1 MYERHA
7 PHRHPRA
14 AGPTAPAASTAR
26 GPRPARARARAHRR
40 GTAVV
45 AAVVGA
51 VLGVASALPA
61 TAAAAEPAATRG
73 DHRATQEAIDAVV
86 ARGVPGVVAGVSD
99 GRATWAG
106 RSGTADLRSG
116 LPRQADERFRVGS
129 ITKTFTA
136 TVLLQLVAEGR
147 LSLDDTVHHWL
158 PDLVRGNGHDGERIT
173 VRQLLNHTS
182 GVYSYTDDADVQR
195 RLFGTDFLRHRY
207 DTWTPRDIVGIA
219 MKHRPDFEPG
229 KGWHYSDTNYV
240 LAAMVIEEV
249 TGRPYA
255 REVERRVLRPLGLRA
270 TSLPGTDAR
279 MPAPSA
285 RAYSKLTGVLGAPG
299 EPGSPTYDVT
309 SLNPTLAG
317 AAGEVISST
326 RDLNRFYRAL
336 LSGQVLA
343 PDQLREM
350 TTTVPIAGTKFSY
363 GLGLMKQQTSCGVVW
378 GHNGAIQGSLS
389 TSLATAD
396 GEHALSVNV
405 NGDWAGA
412 YNEVVEAE
420 FCAK

>member
-1 MYERHA
+1 MHERHA

-26 GPRPARARARAHRR
+26 GPRPARDRARAHRR
-40 GTAVV
+40 GAAVV
-45 AAVVGA
+45 TAVVGA
-51 VLGVASALPA
+51 VLGVACALPA
-61 TAAAAEPAATRG
+61 TAAAEPAAARG

-86 ARGVPGVVAGVSD
+86 ARGVPGVVAGASD

-136 TVLLQLVAEGR
+136 TVLLQLVAEDR

-182 GVYSYTDDADVQR
+182 GVYSYTDDADVKR

-207 DTWTPRDIVGIA
+207 DTWAPRDIVGIA
-219 MKHRPDFEPG
+219 MTHRPDFEPG
-229 KGWHYSDTNYV
+229 TGWHYSDTNYV

-255 REVERRVLRPLGLRA
+255 REVERRILRPLDLRA

-285 RAYSKLTGVLGAPG
+285 RAYSKLTGTLGAPG

-336 LSGQVLA
+336 LSGKLLA

-389 TSLATAD
+389 TSLTTAD